1 MGCSFPRH
9 IVFRTLFFL
18 LFCQIMAGGALAVSL
33 EKYQENVKDVTSRLS
48 RTYSFTD
55 DAFGPAWSKQN
66 QLDFEEKFFAEL
78 PLLLPEKET
87 VEWKGLPVEVDNRWL
102 HGRVEALRKLPVNSR
117 DRDPIVADLI
127 GRLEALGARLSELST
142 LSVETR
148 DKDAEK
154 QKLAQILNRAEYLP
168 PEAKEKSALERWWE
182 GFVKWLQGLFPEPKP
197 IEPRSPISAPAI
209 GPGIV
214 QAVIILLALAA
225 IAFVIWRVA
234 PLFLDR
240 RRAKKEKK
248 DAGERIIL
256 GEKLAADESSFT
268 LFQQAESMAREGNF
282 RGAIRKGYIAML
294 CELGDHKIVRLAR
307 HKTNR
312 DYVRDVSQ
320 RPELQSDV
328 RGLTSLFENHW
339 YGLAEASE
347 EEWGAFRENY
357 HYSMKKI

>member
-1 MGCSFPRH
+1 MGCLVPRH
-9 IVFRTLFFL
+9 IVFRALFFL
-18 LFCQIMAGGALAVSL
+18 LCSQLLAGGALAVTL
-33 EKYQENVKDVTSRLS
+33 EKYQENVKDVSSSLS
-48 RTYSFTD
+48 RTYSFSD
-55 DAFGPAWSKQN
+55 DAFGEGWSKQN
-66 QLDFEEKFFAEL
+66 QLDFEKKFFAEL
-78 PLLLPEKET
+78 PSLLPEKET
-87 VEWKGLPVEVDNRWL
+87 VEWKGLAVEVDNRWL
-102 HGRVEALRKLPVNSR
+102 YSRVEELRKLPISSH
-117 DRDPIVADLI
+117 DRDPIVADLM
-127 GRLEALGARLSELST
+127 GRLDALAARLSELST
-142 LSVETR
+142 LSTETR

-154 QKLAQILNRAEYLP
+154 QKLAQILNRLEYQP
-168 PEAKEKSALERWWE
+168 PEAKEKSAIERWWE
-182 GFVKWLQGLFPEPKP
+182 EFVKWLQGLFPEPKP
-197 IEPRSPISAPAI
+197 IEPMTPISGPAI

-214 QAVIILLALAA
+214 QMVVIVLALAA
-225 IAFVIWRVA
+225 IAFVVWRVA
-234 PLFLDR
+234 PLFSGR

-256 GEKLAADESSFT
+256 GEKLAADESSAT

-312 DYVRDVSQ
+312 DYVRDVGQ

-328 RGLTSLFENHW
+328 RDLTSLFENHW

-347 EEWGAFRENY
+347 AEWGAFRENY